1 MSLEDI
7 MSTKN
12 IRLGNTELK
21 LILTL
26 EEEGRSIFTTAD
38 AHRILK
44 STRDSINTALYRLRK
59 KGRVE
64 KIERGKYLLI
74 PAKAGYK
81 GKWAEVPFVIA
92 NYLVRP
98 YYIGF
103 ASALNYWGMT
113 EQIPSVTFVVT
124 TKRKKNIEFGP
135 LTFKFVTI
143 TKKRFFGTTEEKI
156 GNDTFIVSD
165 KEKTII
171 DCLLHPEYCGGLDK
185 VAKAIWEEGD
195 YLDFLKLFN
204 YAQDIKVNVAIRRL
218 LYLLNILKMDKKI
231 KNTADMPKPRGFL
244 LLDPSW
250 PKENIE
256 YSHEY
261 GLILNRTKD
270 SLTGWMGH

>member
-7 MSTKN
+7 MTTKN
-12 IRLGNTELK
+12 IRLGSTELK

-26 EEEGRSIFTTAD
+26 EEEEKSVFTTAD
-38 AHRILK
+38 AYRILK
-44 STRDSINTALYRLRK
+44 STRDSVNTALYRLGK

-81 GKWAEVPFVIA
+81 GKWAEAPFVIA
-92 NYLVRP
+92 NHLVKP

-113 EQIPSVTFVVT
+113 EQVPSVTFVVT
-124 TKRKKNIEFGP
+124 TKRKENVKFGP
-135 LTFKFVTI
+135 LTFKFVTV
-143 TKKRFFGTTEEKI
+143 TKKRFFGMTEEKI
-156 GNDTFIVSD
+156 GDDSFNVSD

-171 DCLLHPEYCGGLDK
+171 DCLLHPEYCGGLDE

-195 YLDFLKLFN
+195 ELDFLKLFE
-204 YAQDIKVNVAIRRL
+204 YARDIKVSVVTRRL
-218 LYLLNILKMDKKI
+218 LYLLDILKMDKKI
-231 KNTADMPKPRGFL
+231 KNMLEIPQPKGFL
-244 LLDPSW
+244 LLDPGW
-250 PKENIE
+250 TKENFE
-256 YSHEY
+256 YSHKY

-270 SLTGWMGH
+270 SLTRWMRH

>member
-1 MSLEDI
+1 MSVEDT

-12 IRLGNTELK
+12 IRLGSTELK

-26 EEEGRSIFTTAD
+26 EEEGKGVFTNAD
-38 AHRILK
+38 AQRILK
-44 STRDSINTALYRLRK
+44 TTRDSVNTALYRLRK

-74 PAKAGYK
+74 PAKAGYQ
-81 GKWAEVPFVIA
+81 GKWAEAPFVIA
-92 NYLVRP
+92 NHLVKP

-113 EQIPSVTFVVT
+113 EQVPSVTFVVT
-124 TKRKKNIEFGP
+124 TKRKENIEFGP

-156 GNDTFIVSD
+156 GNDTFTVSD

-171 DCLLHPEYCGGLDK
+171 DCLLHPEYCGGLDE
-185 VAKAIWEEGD
+185 VAKAIWEEGEQ
-195 YLDFLKLFN
+195 LDFLKLFG
-204 YAQDIKVNVAIRRL
+204 YARDIKVNVVTRRL
-218 LYLLNILKMDKKI
+218 LYLLDILKMDKKV
-231 KNTADMPKPRGFL
+231 KNIIDIPRPIGFL

-250 PKENIE
+250 PKEDVE
-256 YSHEY
+256 YSHKY

-270 SLTGWMGH
+270 SLTRWMKH

>member
-1 MSLEDI
+1 MSLGDI

-12 IRLGNTELK
+12 IRLGSTELK

-26 EEEGRSIFTTAD
+26 EGEEKSIFTTAD
-38 AHRILK
+38 AYKILK
-44 STRDSINTALYRLRK
+44 STRDSVNTALYRLRK

-92 NYLVRP
+92 NHLVKP

-113 EQIPSVTFVVT
+113 EQVPSVTFVVT
-124 TKRKKNIEFGP
+124 TKRKENIKFGP

-143 TKKRFFGTTEEKI
+143 TKKRFFGTTEGKI
-156 GNDTFIVSD
+156 GNDSFNVSD

-171 DCLLHPEYCGGLDK
+171 DCLLHPEYCGGLDE

-195 YLDFLKLFN
+195 GLDFLKLFN
-204 YAQDIKVNVAIRRL
+204 YARDIKVDVVTRRL
-218 LYLLNILKMDKKI
+218 LYLLEILKMSKKV
-231 KNTADMPKPRGFL
+231 KNMIEMPKPKGFL

-270 SLTGWMGH
+270 SLTRWMRH